1 MRIFQEKNMDLD
13 REGFY
18 EQLSKCNSVKQL
30 ESLID
35 NIDDEDLHEKMLD
48 KFNQILEF
56 NKSEELK
63 NIIKILEFDY
73 LNFCKKK

>member
-1 MRIFQEKNMDLD
+1 MDLD